1 MQGSRIANTI
11 TTNKGARTMTNAQR
25 KELLNY
31 LNIYK
36 GDLIT
41 NMTDAKIYQDPWQQS
56 DINKLNKHLR
66 LIKKLIKGAN

>member
-11 TTNKGARTMTNAQR
+11 TTTKGARTMNKEQQ
-25 KELLNY
+25 KELLHY

-66 LIKKLIKGAN
+66 LIKKLIKEAN